1 MNGTSAVRSG
11 LTDELVGQITDEF
24 LERLE
29 RGERPEVED
38 YARRY
43 PELASVIRQAF
54 PALEM
59 MRRPPVESAASDD
72 WPEPG
77 GPVAGCLGDFRILRK
92 IGRGGMGI
100 VYEAEQ
106 ISLAR
111 RVALKVLPFTAVLDS
126 RQLRRFQ
133 AEAQA
138 AAQLHHTHIV
148 PVYFVGCERGVHY
161 YAMQLI
167 EGQPL
172 SSLIAELRRR
182 AGRDACDGTYLATTF
197 VVRESASGPSATPT
211 AVQAGPAG
219 HGEPRWVALS
229 DAYVAGGQAFFRRA
243 ADLGIQAAEALE
255 HAHQLG
261 IVHRDVKPA
270 NLLIDGRG
278 HLWITD
284 FGLAR
289 VQGDLALTATGDV
302 IGTLRYM
309 SPEQA
314 LGLPGAVDHRADV
327 YALGV
332 TLYELLTLT
341 PPFAANERQE
351 LARQIAIDEPRP
363 PRRLNRAIPPELEV
377 IVLKAMG
384 KSPDERYATAQDL
397 ADDLRRFL
405 EDRPI
410 KARRPSLVQRL
421 RKWSR
426 RHRPVVWSAGLSL
439 AVSLLVAVAALAT
452 SNRQIARERDRKEA
466 ALTEKDRA
474 LKQREAALASAT
486 ASEKAARANLGLARK
501 AVDELYT
508 RLAEE
513 MDGQPRM
520 QPLQR
525 KFLLQALKF
534 YDEFAKQAGDDPE
547 IRFEAGRAYHRAGS
561 IEILLGRRPEAE
573 RALRSAI
580 ARFEKLAAE
589 SPAEV
594 RHRVEL
600 AGCYRELGAILVGR
614 GLSRQGAD
622 AYRHAMSLIQDLVAA
637 SPAEPDY
644 RARLSDAY
652 RSLGTH
658 PGLRLEEAEGT
669 LRNAIRLDRE
679 LVASFPDQLRFR
691 IDLAGG
697 HYTLGYVLTAA
708 KRYEEA
714 EASCREALRLVDT
727 GATAS
732 DPPTRRAM
740 LIIALKQ
747 LGQILAETGREGA
760 AEAEY
765 RRAIG
770 LAEQL
775 AADFPDVPGYRCD
788 LIAAEVGLAG
798 VHERAHRSGEAVAVY
813 RKALDGYEHLLALSP
828 DEPPYPIAQFY
839 LLSNLGRIL
848 AADRRPAESRD
859 AYERA
864 TKVYE
869 SLVPRL
875 AGAPGVSRVGW
886 ADLHFDA
893 TRFYLGL
900 GRPRDAAEAVRKA
913 IALYEE
919 LLAESPDEAPNDMS
933 GYGWRLAVSSNL
945 LGRALIA
952 AGRAEEAIGP
962 YRRAVALR
970 PQRALFHNDLA
981 WLLVTAPDPRLRAP
995 AEAVGLARKAA
1006 ELQPTAANV
1015 WNTLGVALYRAGDY
1029 REAIAALEKAEEL
1042 GRGREFGFNA
1052 LFLAMARWQ
1061 LGERDD
1067 ARAWYE
1073 RAIAWIDKNK
1083 PDDNELRQFRAEAD
1097 GLLRVEGRV
1106 P

>member
-1 MNGTSAVRSG
+1 MNSTSAVRSG

-59 MRRPPVESAASDD
+59 MRRPPVENSAPDE

-77 GPVAGCLGDFRILRK
+77 GPAAGCLGDFRILRK

-111 RVALKVLPFTAVLDS
+111 RVALKVLPFTAVLDP

-172 SSLIAELRRR
+172 SSLIAGLRRLT
-182 AGRDACDGTYLATTF
+182 GREASGGTDLATTF
-197 VVRESASGPSATPT
+197 LARESASGQLT
-211 AVQAGPAG
+211 APAPGPEGPAE
-219 HGEPRWVALS
+219 HGEPRWAALS
-229 DAYVAGGQAFFRRA
+229 DEYVAGGQAFFRRV

-261 IVHRDVKPA
+261 IVHRDIKPA
-270 NLLIDGRG
+270 NLLVDGRG

-284 FGLAR
+284 FGLAH

-314 LGLPGAVDHRADV
+314 LGLPAAVDHRADV

-332 TLYELLTLT
+332 TIYELLTLT
-341 PPFAANERQE
+341 PPFAARDRHE
-351 LARQIAIDEPRP
+351 LARQVSMDDPRP
-363 PRRLNRAIPPELEV
+363 PRRLNGAIPPELEV

-384 KSPDERYATAQDL
+384 KRPDERYATAQDL

-410 KARRPSLVQRL
+410 KARRPSLAQRL

-439 AVSLLVAVAALAT
+439 AVSLLAALAALAT
-452 SNRQIARERDRKEA
+452 SNLQIARERDRKEA
-466 ALTEKDRA
+466 ALREKDRA
-474 LKQREAALASAT
+474 LKQREAALASAR

-501 AVDELYT
+501 AVDDLYT

-513 MDGQPRM
+513 LDGQPRM
-520 QPLQR
+520 QSLQR
-525 KFLLQALKF
+525 KFLLQALEF
-534 YDEFAKQAGDDPE
+534 YREFAKQAGDDPE

-573 RALRSAI
+573 RALRGAI
-580 ARFEKLAAE
+580 ALFEKLSEE
-589 SPAEV
+589 SPAET
-594 RHRVEL
+594 RCRVEL
-600 AGCYRELGAILVGR
+600 ARCYRELGAILVGR
-614 GLSRQGAD
+614 GLSRQGGD
-622 AYRHAMSLIQDLVAA
+622 AYRHAMSLMEVLVAA
-637 SPAEPDY
+637 SPGEPNY
-644 RARLSDAY
+644 RAWLSDAY

-658 PGLRLEEAEGT
+658 PDLRLQEAEGA

-679 LVASFPDQLRFR
+679 LVAGFADQPRFR
-691 IDLAGG
+691 IDLAGS
-697 HYTLGYVLTAA
+697 HCTLGYILTAA

-714 EASCREALRLVDT
+714 EACCREALGLVDSS
-727 GATAS
+727 ATAP
-732 DPPTRRAM
+732 DPLTQRGV
-740 LIIALKQ
+740 LFQVHQQ
-747 LGQILAETGREGA
+747 LGQILAATGREGDA
-760 AEAEY
+760 DAEY
-765 RRAIG
+765 RRAVD
-770 LAEQL
+770 LADKL
-775 AADFPDVPGYRCD
+775 AADFPDVPGYWLD
-788 LIAAEVGLAG
+788 LVTAAANLGNVCE
-798 VHERAHRSGEAVAVY
+798 HAHRTAAAAAVY
-813 RKALDGYEHLLALSP
+813 RKAVDGYERLLALSP
-828 DEPPYPIAQFY
+828 DEPSYRVWQFY
-839 LLSNLGRIL
+839 FLSKVGRLL
-848 AADRRPAESRD
+848 AVDRRPAESRE
-859 AYERA
+859 AYDRA
-864 TKVYE
+864 AKLYE
-869 SLVPRL
+869 SLVPWM
-875 AGAPGVSRVGW
+875 AAPAFSRHQA
-886 ADLHFDA
+886 ADLHFEA
-893 TRFYLGL
+893 TRALL
-900 GRPRDAAEAVRKA
+900 SLRRPREAAEAARKA
-913 IALYEE
+913 MALYEV
-919 LLAESPDEAPNDMS
+919 LLEQSPSEPPFA
-933 GYGWRLAVSSNL
+933 GKGHRWRLAVSSNL
-945 LGRALIA
+945 LGRALVA
-952 AGRAEEAIGP
+952 AGRPEEAIGA
-962 YRRAVALR
+962 YRRAVDLH
-970 PQRALFHNDLA
+970 PERAMFNNDLA
-981 WLLVTAPDPRLRAP
+981 WLLVTAPDPGLRGP
-995 AEAVGLARKAA
+995 AEAVGLARKAT
-1006 ELQPTAANV
+1006 ELGPTAPNV
-1015 WNTLGVALYRAGDY
+1015 WNTLGVALYRVGDY
-1029 REAIAALEKAEEL
+1029 REAIAALEKSEEL
-1042 GRGREFGFNA
+1042 GHGQEFGFNA

-1061 LGERDD
+1061 LGECDD
-1067 ARAWYE
+1067 ARACYD
-1073 RAIAWIDKNK
+1073 RAVAWIEKNK
-1083 PDDNELRQFRAEAD
+1083 PDDNELRQFRTEAE
-1097 GLLRVEGRV
+1097 GLLRVERRV